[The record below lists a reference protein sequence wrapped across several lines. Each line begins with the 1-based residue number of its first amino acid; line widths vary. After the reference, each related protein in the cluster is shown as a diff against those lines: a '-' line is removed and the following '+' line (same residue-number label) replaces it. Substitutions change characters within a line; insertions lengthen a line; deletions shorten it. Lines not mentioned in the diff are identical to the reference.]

1 MFVRTKKKSSGKT
14 AVQIVESQ
22 RSGTSVVQS
31 IVRYV
36 GQAETTEQLQELE
49 KLARALIGE
58 LMHERS
64 QPYLPG
70 INPETINTTIKDL
83 HLESEKAK
91 EFEVDVRSLREEQ
104 RVITGIHEVFG
115 KLYETL
121 GFHQIL
127 PSADQALR
135 SCVLARI
142 ANPSSKLRTA
152 AFLEEDYGIKLPVD
166 RIYRMMDKLSKKE
179 EDVKNLIGKTTLSL
193 FQDPVSVLFFDV
205 TTLYF
210 ESLLS
215 DDLRHPGFS
224 KDNKFKEGQVVLAL
238 VTTQGGMP
246 ITYEL
251 FPGNTYEGH
260 TLITM
265 IENLEKRF
273 EIAHVVLVADR
284 AMFNEDNLKLM
295 ESKNIKYIVAAK
307 LRSLP
312 NKNKNE
318 ILSSQTF
325 TPVEVEQELH
335 WVKDFEHKGRR
346 LVVSYNSSRAKK
358 DFFDRQRLVDRLM
371 KKVKDGK
378 VKLQDMIL
386 NRGTTKFLKIESG
399 QASIDEAKIKSDGE
413 WDGIHGVIT
422 NIEDQKSQQILSRYR
437 GLWQIEE
444 AFRIN
449 KHDLKMRPIYH
460 WTENRIKA
468 HIAICFIAFALVKQA
483 IHRIKIQSEPMS
495 FETLRNHLLHAQASI
510 VVNTQTKRRYVIPS
524 KATAD
529 QKRIYSVFGLSR
541 TDRPYLA
548 K

>member
-1 MFVRTKKKSSGKT
+1 MFVRTKKTTSGKT
-14 AVQIVESQ
+14 SVQIVEGRRLGKQ
-22 RSGTSVVQS
+22 VVQNV
-31 IVRYV
+31 IRHV
-36 GQAETTEQLQELE
+36 GQAQTTDQLAELTN
-49 KLARALIGE
+49 LARKLILE
-58 LMHERS
+58 LTQDRS

-70 INPETINTTIKDL
+70 IDPEQVDTTNKAL
-83 HLESEKAK
+83 ELESEKNK
-91 EFEVDVRSLREEQ
+91 DFEVDVRSLREEQ

-121 GFHQIL
+121 GYQRIL
-127 PSADQALR
+127 PEADKVLR

-166 RIYRMMDKLSKKE
+166 RIYRMMDKLAEKE
-179 EDVKNLIGKTTLSL
+179 EHVKSLVGQTTLSL
-193 FQDPVSVLFFDV
+193 FSDPVNILFFDV

-210 ESLLS
+210 ESFIS

-238 VTTQGGMP
+238 VTTRDGIP

-273 EIAHVVLVADR
+273 EIAHIVLVADR
-284 AMFNEDNLKLM
+284 AMFNEENLKLM
-295 ESKNIKYIVAAK
+295 ESKKIKYIVAAK

-312 NKNKNE
+312 EKKKNE
-318 ILSSQTF
+318 ILGSETF
-325 TPVEVEQELH
+325 RATEVEQELH

-358 DFFDRQRLVDRLM
+358 DTADRQRLIDRLM

-378 VKLQDMIL
+378 AKLQDIIP

-399 QASIDEAKIKSDGE
+399 KASVDEEKIQIDRE
-413 WDGIHGVIT
+413 WDGLHGVIT

-460 WTENRIKA
+460 WTEERIKA
-468 HIAICFIAFALVKQA
+468 HIALCFIAFSLVKQA
-483 IHRIKIQSEPMS
+483 LHRIKIQSEPMS
-495 FETLRNHLLHAQASI
+495 FETVRNHLLHAQASI
-510 VVNTQTKRRYVIPS
+510 VIDTRTKRKYVIPS
-524 KATAD
+524 QATAD
-529 QKRIYSVFGLSR
+529 QKRIYSVFGLKR

-548 K
+548 N